1 MQFVINHFLF
11 VINVIMY
18 VKSMQKKT
26 TKKTFA
32 DVNFYEMSRK
42 HTSAVPN
49 HVLLVE

>member
-18 VKSMQKKT
+18 VKSMQKKK
-26 TKKTFA
+26 KKTKA

-49 HVLLVE
+49 HVLLVK